1 MKSVMFESYILNYIF
16 IGLVF
21 LTIIEII
28 SSLSK
33 EKTDF
38 SWVERLII
46 AIFWPLSLTIFLIAF
61 LYGLLSQIIKGI
73 KKNN

>member
-46 AIFWPLSLTIFLIAF
+46 AIFWPLSLMIFSIAF
-61 LYGLLSQIIKGI
+61 LYGLFSQIIKGI
-73 KKNN
+73 NKK